1 MGTVPRGQVRAPTIF
16 HHVVERIT
24 VRTISLARTYTLWTT
39 ILRWVDGDTYSGFI
53 SLGFHTYLGSVEDPI
68 RIRCALIQAPELKA
82 AGGTSAKAHA
92 EEIAPLGER
101 QCVSYR
107 PDEYGRP
114 LVDLILPDGRL
125 FSDVMLESGHAVP
138 YVRR

>member
-1 MGTVPRGQVRAPTIF
+1 VASVKVPRPFQ
-16 HHVVERIT
+16 
-24 VRTISLARTYTLWTT
+24 LWVSVS
-39 ILRWVDGDTYSGFI
+39 RWIDGDSFAGVLDQAYYTYRGVEAHPVTFRC
-53 SLGFHTYLGSVEDPI
+53 SLINT
-68 RIRCALIQAPELKA
+68 PELKGDSHA
-82 AGGTSAKAHA
+82 AGMAAA
-92 EEIAPLGER
+92 DFARQLAPPGEYKCWA
-101 QCVSYR
+101 QK